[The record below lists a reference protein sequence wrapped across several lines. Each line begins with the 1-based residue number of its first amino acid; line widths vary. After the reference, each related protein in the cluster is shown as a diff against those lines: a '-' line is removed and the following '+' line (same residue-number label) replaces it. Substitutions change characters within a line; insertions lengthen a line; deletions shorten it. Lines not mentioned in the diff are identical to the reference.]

1 MAADSSTVYKIF
13 RREQINLHLLDI
25 TAVAVVVAVA
35 AADAAALD
43 VLENISQKIILI
55 PFELFCWFNSNP

>member
-1 MAADSSTVYKIF
+1 MAADSSTVYKIL

-43 VLENISQKIILI
+43 VLENIS
-55 PFELFCWFNSNP
+55 E